1 MTNHLMHFPAKD
13 RQPGLKARLAAGFTL
28 IEVLMVIAILSITF
42 GTIYKSFEQ
51 LNRSYT
57 KENVKAGIQ
66 QGARI
71 AVEFMVQDMRMA
83 GLDPLGTAHAGLS
96 GDLVGQLPTTNW
108 IEFTADVNFDGKV
121 DDGVTFEKIKYELSD
136 HKLLQT
142 NNIGGS
148 PVSEVMLDNVTD
160 LTFTYL
166 NSADLTTTDVN
177 EIRSVIISLT
187 MEKPAGRA
195 GLISRTYTTT
205 VRCRNL

>member
-1 MTNHLMHFPAKD
+1 MTANLISFPAAGK
-13 RQPGLKARLAAGFTL
+13 RPVSKVRSAAGFTM
-28 IEVLMVIAILSITF
+28 IEILMVLAIMSIAF

-71 AVEFMVQDMRMA
+71 AVDFMVQDIRMA
-83 GLDPLGTAHAGLS
+83 GLDPLGTANAGIS
-96 GDLVGQLPTTNW
+96 DTIASELPTTNK
-108 IEFTADVNFDGKV
+108 IAFTADVNFDGDV
-121 DDGVTFEKIKYELSD
+121 DTGDDFENIRYELVG
-136 HKLLQT
+136 KELRQT
-142 NNIGGS
+142 NHQGT
-148 PVSEVMLDNVTD
+148 EVMLDNVTN

-166 NSADLTTTDVN
+166 NSEDAPTTDIN
-177 EIRSVIISLT
+177 EIRSVIVSLT

-195 GLISRTYTTT
+195 GMISRTYTTK

>member
-1 MTNHLMHFPAKD
+1 MTADYLISFPDPDKQ
-13 RQPGLKARLAAGFTL
+13 RGLRARLSAGFTM

-66 QGARI
+66 QGARF
-71 AVEFMVQDMRMA
+71 AVEFMVQDIRMA
-83 GLDPLGTAHAGLS
+83 GLDPLGTAEAGMSDGLI
-96 GDLVGQLPTTNW
+96 GQLPTTNW
-108 IEFTADVNFDGKV
+108 IQFSADVNFDGDV
-121 DDGVTFEKIKYELSD
+121 DIGDTFENIKYELNGNQ
-136 HKLLQT
+136 LMQT
-142 NNIGGS
+142 NHLGT
-148 PVSEVMLDNVTD
+148 PVVLLDHVTD

-166 NSADLTTTDVN
+166 DSEDVTTTDVN
-177 EIRSVIISLT
+177 AIRSVIVSLT

-195 GLISRTYTTT
+195 GTISRTYTTT

>member
-1 MTNHLMHFPAKD
+1 MTAYSIGFPAAGK
-13 RQPGLKARLAAGFTL
+13 RPVSKVRSAAGFTV
-28 IEVLMVIAILSITF
+28 IEILMVLAIMSLAF

-71 AVEFMVQDMRMA
+71 AVDFMVQDIRMA
-83 GLDPLGTAHAGLS
+83 GLDPLGTANAGIS
-96 GDLVGQLPTTNW
+96 DTIASELPTTNW
-108 IEFTADVNFDGKV
+108 IEFTADANFDGEIKET
-121 DDGVTFEKIKYELSD
+121 DEFEKIRYRLDGKQLKQRSHQVE
-136 HKLLQT
+136 
-142 NNIGGS
+142 
-148 PVSEVMLDNVTD
+148 EVMLDNVTN

-166 NSADLTTTDVN
+166 NSEDAPTTNIN
-177 EIRSVIISLT
+177 EIRSVIVSLT

-195 GLISRTYTTT
+195 GMISRTYTTK

>member
-1 MTNHLMHFPAKD
+1 MTANLISFSAAGKRPVSKV
-13 RQPGLKARLAAGFTL
+13 RSAAGFTM
-28 IEVLMVIAILSITF
+28 IEILMVLAIMSIAF

-71 AVEFMVQDMRMA
+71 AVDFMVQDIRMA
-83 GLDPLGTAHAGLS
+83 GLDPLGTANAGIS
-96 GDLVGQLPTTNW
+96 DTIASELPITNK
-108 IEFTADVNFDGKV
+108 IAYTADVNFDGDV
-121 DDGVTFEKIKYELSD
+121 DTGDDFENIRYELVG
-136 HKLLQT
+136 KELRQT
-142 NNIGGS
+142 NHQGT
-148 PVSEVMLDNVTD
+148 EVMLDNVTN

-166 NSADLTTTDVN
+166 NSEDAPTTDIN
-177 EIRSVIISLT
+177 EIRSVIVSLT

-195 GLISRTYTTT
+195 GMISRTYTTK